1 MSEFSK
7 VASQVH
13 NKLVRKLNIAAS
25 DKDAEW
31 QRVNGSLADILK
43 DCYMLNSKLSRVQ
56 ADFKGEELDRLLKV
70 SEAVMA
76 LGGELSE
83 FFKAFYDGRLEMV
96 EGGLQFGDESG
107 GAPPMP
113 APSPEAAIQ
122 LFDKSGEAPEGG
134 GEEEPTEGEEDS
146 YDEESEEKPESQQQ

>member
-1 MSEFSK
+1 MSAFAQ

-13 NKLVRKLNIAAS
+13 NKLARRLNTAAA

-43 DCYMLNSKLSRVQ
+43 DCYMMVSKVARVQ
-56 ADFKGEELDRLLKV
+56 ADFKGEELDRLMKI

-76 LGGELSE
+76 LGGEFAE

-96 EGGLQFGDESG
+96 SGGLSFGDESG
-107 GAPPMP
+107 GAPSMP
-113 APSPEAAIQ
+113 AVPSPEAAVQ
-122 LFDKSGEAPEGG
+122 FFGKGEGTEGGEGEEAPEG
-134 GEEEPTEGEEDS
+134 EKET
-146 YDEESEEKPESQQQ
+146 YDEETEEKPEEQQQ